1 MAQTKEIK
9 EVFNTIQNLPD
20 ESVELILPQIE
31 NEFKKLV
38 EDNDLVNKTKTEFL
52 EQGYTV
58 ADINEIKQSYD
69 SIADDYF
76 KLVSPTSPKGRYL
89 SALIGVYKDILDKIL
104 KEGFTRVVNVKILKD
119 NEEATIPTYAHFSD
133 AGADLYANDDVE
145 ILPNEVKVIPT
156 GLKVEIPDGYEL
168 QIRPRSGMT
177 VKTNVIAQFGT
188 VDSEYRG
195 PLGVMLYNHGTETY
209 LVHKGDRIAQAIL
222 SPTYHANFII
232 TNKLSETERGEG
244 GFGSTDIQKNGDKT
258 A

>member
-1 MAQTKEIK
+1 MAQKQEIK

-31 NEFKKLV
+31 SEFKKLV

-69 SIADDYF
+69 TIAEDYF

-89 SALIGVYKDILDKIL
+89 TALIGVYKDILNKIL
-104 KEGFTRVVNVKILKD
+104 QEGFTRVVNVKILKE

-133 AGADLYANDDVE
+133 AGADLYANEDVE
-145 ILPNEVKVIPT
+145 ILPNEVKIIPT
-156 GLKVEIPDGYEL
+156 GLKIEVPDGYEL
-168 QIRPRSGMT
+168 QVRPRSGMT

-188 VDSEYRG
+188 IDADYRG
-195 PLGVMLYNHGTETY
+195 PVGVMLYNHGTEPY
-209 LVHKGDRIAQAIL
+209 QVHKGDRVAQAVL
-222 SPTYHANFII
+222 APTFHANFML
-232 TNKLSETERGEG
+232 TDKLSETERGEG
-244 GFGSTDIQKNGDKT
+244 GFGSTDEQQK